1 MQLIGQLQ
9 ITANKVKIVIDDA
22 ISVVTAVAI
31 ALVTWVGQS

>member
-1 MQLIGQLQ
+1 MKLIGQLQ

-31 ALVTWVGQS
+31 ALVTGVGQS